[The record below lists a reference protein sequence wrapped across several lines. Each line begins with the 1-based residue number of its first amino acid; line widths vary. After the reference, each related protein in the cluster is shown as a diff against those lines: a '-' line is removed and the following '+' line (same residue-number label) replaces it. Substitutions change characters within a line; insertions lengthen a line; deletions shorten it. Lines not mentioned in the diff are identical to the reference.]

1 MLEVSETCLR
11 PAKPAECSIKIKRSE
26 FIAHLIPVSSPQE
39 AKEAY
44 EAIRK
49 EHYNATHN
57 CPAWRVGFPETEEF
71 SSDDGEPGGTAGR
84 PIAGSLK
91 KAGITNALL
100 VVTRYFGGIK
110 LGVRG
115 LIDAYSGAA
124 DEVIANAEIEEVEA
138 LKTITIK
145 CNYDHLSDIN
155 HAVSGA
161 GIDNRRIKSDYGID
175 ITINLSATESQQE
188 HLKNIFE
195 SYEGRKLL
203 LENIQISRESTLVP
217 VLD

>member
-1 MLEVSETCLR
+1 MSETCLR

-26 FIAHLIPVSSPQE
+26 FIARLIPVSSPQE

-44 EAIRK
+44 EVIRK

-138 LKTITIK
+138 LKTVTLK
-145 CNYDHLSDIN
+145 CNYDHLSDVN

-161 GIDNRRIKSDYGID
+161 GIDNRRIKADYGIN

-188 HLKNIFE
+188 HLKTIFE
-195 SYEGRKLL
+195 SYEGRALL
-203 LENIQISRESTLVP
+203 LENMQISRESTLVP